1 MPVEKIVVTEGDKSQ
16 DVYIA
21 CTEEESKDK
30 SYMDYLKEGTEYK
43 TRDQIKHKPEKGRPQ
58 YSREHAQGALKEY
71 SKWKRESDNGLRRKY
86 F

>member
-21 CTEEESKDK
+21 CTEEEAKDK

-43 TRDQIKHKPEKGRPQ
+43 TKDQLKHKPEKEKPQ
-58 YSREHAQGALKEY
+58 YGKEHATGALKEY
-71 SKWKRESDNGLRRKY
+71 SDWKRRSDNGLRRKY